1 MRTYMIGAGAMG
13 SVHGG
18 LLAHAG
24 FDVTL
29 IDPREDHIE
38 RVKREGVIVEGVR
51 GRHVIRLPAQTSH
64 AGLPRAGFAII
75 FTDANATKEAAR
87 TAAQVLDPDGFAL
100 TLQNGI
106 GNVEALVPELGK
118 ERVIAG
124 VTMNSAALP
133 EAGRAAYTNA
143 GITSIGELD
152 GRTTPRIEEVAR
164 MLNQAQIETRVIADP
179 MSQIWTKFVLNC
191 AINPLTA
198 VTGLRS
204 GEMFRTPE
212 VNALQDRILDEILA
226 VVERKGIRLAEPDMR
241 KKIKAHCRVRYN
253 RPSMMQHVERGQQTE
268 IDALNGALIR
278 EAQALGVPVPYN
290 EAVVAIVKGVEKS
303 RRQLLHEPPR
313 DYARLEAEAQ
323 AEAAMAP
330 DSDSPRPSVQSKLK
344 AR

>member
-1 MRTYMIGAGAMG
+1 MIGAGAMG
-13 SVHGG
+13 SVYGG
-18 LLAHAG
+18 LLAYAG

-38 RVKREGVIVEGVR
+38 RVGREGLIVEGVR

-87 TAAQVLDPDGFAL
+87 TAAQVLEPDGFAL

-106 GNVEALVPELGK
+106 GNVESLVAELGK

-133 EAGRAAYTNA
+133 EAGRAVYTNA
-143 GITSIGELD
+143 GVTSIGELD
-152 GRTTPRIEEVAR
+152 GRTTSRIEEVAR

-179 MSQIWTKFVLNC
+179 MTQIWTKFVLNC

-204 GEMFRTPE
+204 GEMYRTPE
-212 VNALQDRILDEILA
+212 VNALQDRVLDEILA

-278 EAQALGVPVPYN
+278 EAQALGMPVPYN

-313 DYARLEAEAQ
+313 DYTRLEAEAQ
-323 AEAAMAP
+323 AEAATAP
-330 DSDSPRPSVQSKLK
+330 DSGSPRPSVQSKLK